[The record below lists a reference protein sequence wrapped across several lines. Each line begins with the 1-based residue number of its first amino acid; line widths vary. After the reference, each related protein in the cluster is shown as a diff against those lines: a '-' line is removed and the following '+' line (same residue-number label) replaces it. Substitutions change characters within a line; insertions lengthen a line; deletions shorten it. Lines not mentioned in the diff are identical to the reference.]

1 MNSLIR
7 FAVPVASVLSGLL
20 TATTA
25 VAQQGSVQKA
35 TTLDITAYEQLKAL
49 AGDWQGRIDDPQKG
63 QPVQIRYAV
72 QSGGKAVFEH
82 LFPGTDHEMVTVYY
96 LAYDR
101 LQATHYCAIGNQ
113 PAYALSP
120 KSTPTDIAMDFAGGT
135 GFDPTT
141 DQHACGVQVSIRDA
155 DRIEVRW
162 NFNKGDVPNGSKLMY
177 LERVKVP
184 AAG

>member
-7 FAVPVASVLSGLL
+7 FAVPVASMLSGLL
-20 TATTA
+20 PAA
-25 VAQQGSVQKA
+25 IALAQQGSAQKA
-35 TTLDITAYEQLKAL
+35 TTLDLSAYDQLKAL
-49 AGDWQGRIDDPQKG
+49 AGDWQGRIDDPEQG

-113 PAYALSP
+113 PAYTLSP
-120 KSTPTDIAMDFAGGT
+120 RSTPTEIAMDFAGGT
-135 GFDPTT
+135 GFDPKS
-141 DQHACGVQVSIRDA
+141 DQHARGVQVRVKDA
-155 DRIEVRW
+155 NHIEVRW

-177 LERVKVP
+177 LERVKAT